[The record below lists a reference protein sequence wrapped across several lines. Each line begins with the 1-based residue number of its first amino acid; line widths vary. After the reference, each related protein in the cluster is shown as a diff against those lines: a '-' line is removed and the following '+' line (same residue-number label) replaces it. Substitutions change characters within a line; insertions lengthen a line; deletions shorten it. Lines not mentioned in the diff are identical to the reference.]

1 MSERKLY
8 VGATAHCTIYIDQ
21 DDIRHLAR
29 ISGNQSQVHVNWQ
42 TAVGAGFAKLVAQ
55 PALLEAYVE
64 SVIANHL
71 GGQTLSNCRKT
82 THIEHYASP
91 HAGERVCVAAT
102 IKAMAGKAMSYSVTV
117 EAERGNLLAAGTIDI
132 VRP

>member
-1 MSERKLY
+1 MSDRKLY

-42 TAVGAGFAKLVAQ
+42 TAVAAGFGKLVAQ

-64 SVIANHL
+64 AVIANHR
-71 GGQTLSNCRKT
+71 GGQSLSNCRKT

-91 HAGERVCVAAT
+91 HAGKPLRRRHAFLPLDR
-102 IKAMAGKAMSYSVTV
+102 
-117 EAERGNLLAAGTIDI
+117 RGPKTLIPRLLG
-132 VRP
+132 P

>member
-1 MSERKLY
+1 MSDRKLY

-42 TAVGAGFAKLVAQ
+42 TAVAAGFGKLVAQ

-64 SVIANHL
+64 AVIARPRISSTMPAPML
-71 GGQTLSNCRKT
+71 VS
-82 THIEHYASP
+82 ESASP
-91 HAGERVCVAAT
+91 PPS
-102 IKAMAGKAMSYSVTV
+102 KAS
-117 EAERGNLLAAGTIDI
+117 LALSPPTK
-132 VRP
+132 

>member
-1 MSERKLY
+1 MSDRKLY

-29 ISGNQSQVHVNWQ
+29 ISGNQSQVHINWQ
-42 TAVGAGFAKLVAQ
+42 TATAAGFGKLVAQ

-64 SVIANHL
+64 AVIANHR

-102 IKAMAGKAMSYSVTV
+102 IKSIAGAVTSYEVTV
-117 EAERGNLLAAGTIDI
+117 ESERGNLLAAGTIDI
-132 VRP
+132 VRQ